1 MNAIV
6 FNTIGRMKRAAV
18 IFDDLVYRLEIS
30 EGGEGGI
37 GDIYI
42 GRVEKV
48 IDSMQAAF
56 VDIGLDRNGY
66 LQKEEIKGGYG
77 KDKISELIKSGDE
90 IAVQIKKEAVG
101 GKGPKLTGKLSVQ
114 GDGLVF
120 YDDDN
125 NRIAVSNKVDN
136 PESIRRLKELA
147 YEMHKKSCGMIIRTH
162 AEKLSN
168 EAIRNDY
175 RNLEAKWEDVCSQM
189 VYARAP
195 KRIYKGADFA
205 VEKVINNSYRGL
217 DKIVFDCADDM
228 ESVLGSC
235 SGVVVEM
242 CEFRDI
248 SEGWNTFSLH
258 SAGKALEE
266 SVKKKIWLP
275 GGGNIIIEETE
286 ALTSIDV
293 NSAKNATGGAVSTTN
308 REAAAEAARQIML
321 RNLSGMILIDF
332 LDEGKKARKEICGM
346 MEDIFAKYDNRKF
359 DVYGFT
365 KAGLFEM
372 AREKKGV
379 SSRRFHTR
387 EETFEKP
394 VYTMGRIEKELSR
407 IKSETSMDKLELC
420 TDLATGEW
428 LEKTGYEAVARER
441 YGQLVKIRKNK
452 EMKPGEFEIIY
463 L

>member
-1 MNAIV
+1 MNVIV
-6 FNTIGRMKRAAV
+6 FNTIGRVKRVAV
-18 IFDDLVYRLEIS
+18 IFDDIVYRLEIS
-30 EGGEGGI
+30 EIGEGVI

-48 IDSMQAAF
+48 LDSIQAAF
-56 VDIGLDRNGY
+56 VDIGLDRKGY
-66 LQKEEIKGGYG
+66 LQKDEIKGGYG
-77 KDKISELIKSGDE
+77 KKKISGLIKAGDE
-90 IAVQIKKEAVG
+90 IAVQIKKEASG
-101 GKGPKLTGKLSVQ
+101 SKGPKLTGKLSIQ

-125 NRIAVSNKVDN
+125 NRIAVSNKVEN
-136 PESIRRLKELA
+136 PKSIRRLKELA

-162 AEKLSN
+162 AEKLSD
-168 EAIRNDY
+168 EDIKQDY
-175 RNLEAKWEDVCSQM
+175 RNLQAKWEDLCSQM
-189 VYARAP
+189 AYAKAP

-205 VEKVINNSYRGL
+205 VEKVINNSYRGM

-228 ESVLGSC
+228 DSVLGSC
-235 SGVVVEM
+235 SGVVGEM

-248 SEGWNTFSLH
+248 SEGWNTFSLY

-275 GGGNIIIEETE
+275 SGGNIIIEETE

-293 NSAKNATGGAVSTTN
+293 NSAKNASGGVVSTTN
-308 REAAAEAARQIML
+308 REASAEAARQIVL

-332 LDEGKKARKEICGM
+332 LDSDKKAQREICEM
-346 MEDIFAKYDNRKF
+346 MEGIFEKYDNRKF
-359 DVYGFT
+359 DIYGFT

-372 AREKKGV
+372 SREKKGV
-379 SSRRFHTR
+379 SSRRLHMR
-387 EETFEKP
+387 ECEFEKP
-394 VYTMGRIEKELSR
+394 VYTLGRIEKELAR
-407 IKSETSMDKLELC
+407 IKSETSMKNLELC
-420 TDLATGEW
+420 TDLATGAW
-428 LEKTGYEAVARER
+428 LEKTEYEKIAGER

-452 EMKPGEFEIIY
+452 DIKPGEFEIIY